1 MNFIKQLFKFGGESD
16 FGKVRNTL
24 VTLIGF
30 AIIIMLWH
38 FVAAYELIPT
48 KVLPDPFKVIGSVGS
63 LITDYHLFGNIWF
76 TVSLN
81 LMCYVYAILLSLP
94 IGFFLALY
102 PVNNILFGKSISS
115 VRYLPLPALTG
126 LCIAILG
133 RTFSMKIWFL
143 TVCIMIYI
151 IPTVVNKINDLQNPS
166 NVKDNVYLQT
176 IKTLGATNWQKFR
189 YVYFPYVTSGIMN
202 DIVSLSAI
210 SYSYVV
216 ICEMIYK
223 DGNISGIG
231 ALINTMIRQSYIAEA
246 FALLF
251 IIIIIGTIQDIVFKA
266 IGKKLFPFKYN
277 S

>member
-48 KVLPDPFKVIGSVGS
+48 KVLPDPFNVIGSVGS

-126 LCIAILG
+126 LFVAILG
-133 RTFSMKIWFL
+133 LTFSMKTWFL

-151 IPTVVNKINDLQNPS
+151 IPTVVNKINDLQKRILLTGYNARKKPIGNES
-166 NVKDNVYLQT
+166 N
-176 IKTLGATNWQKFR
+176 
-189 YVYFPYVTSGIMN
+189 
-202 DIVSLSAI
+202 
-210 SYSYVV
+210 
-216 ICEMIYK
+216 
-223 DGNISGIG
+223 
-231 ALINTMIRQSYIAEA
+231 IAY
-246 FALLF
+246 
-251 IIIIIGTIQDIVFKA
+251 T
-266 IGKKLFPFKYN
+266 
-277 S
+277 